1 MLIRLL
7 EGCRGTFFT
16 YFVRYFL
23 QSKRFQS
30 LKFSLGTFLSRISGL
45 LREMVLARTF
55 GGGFLLD
62 AFYVAYRIPHLF
74 RDMLSEGALG
84 SSLSKNYSQ
93 AYDSSPTEGT
103 DLALYSFILTF
114 GITSILTSLGILLRG
129 PLVSLMTLY
138 GGGDEA
144 FTEITQTLTAVLFPL
159 MAFSSLGSI
168 FSGMLAKKKV
178 FFLIAVSPALCNIG
192 SLAGVFSGIIWPQTS
207 THPHPQLLGLAIGTL
222 LGGLAQL
229 LLLAAPNLKQL
240 WKRLGTFSW
249 RRLITLSAPHFRV
262 FKESLP
268 MMMAASVAQLQVIVS
283 TNFAT
288 SLEAGAVSWLHLSF
302 RLFQLPV
309 GLFAVAEATVILP
322 ALASKIRQSHQSQ
335 KEVALT
341 LRDSLTRIFWIM
353 AFCMSVTL
361 AASGDI
367 VTLIYFGGSFDH
379 HDTLMTSRALEAYAT
394 GMMGFGLTKV
404 LLSYYYAAEKTQL
417 ALALSC
423 GVLVV
428 GTCLSLAVIQSHGH
442 VGLAAVTSIMLSV
455 QAIILGWMIYQKP
468 SKLASK
474 TNRIPVT
481 TVVLA
486 LSAVACS
493 LLLCRSP
500 FSLFSTFFGSPIT
513 LTSLMAVKTQA
524 FIALIAKST
533 IILSLFAGFFL
544 LSRRH
549 SRALTHRS
557 LR

>member
-1 MLIRLL
+1 
-7 EGCRGTFFT
+7 
-16 YFVRYFL
+16 
-23 QSKRFQS
+23 
-30 LKFSLGTFLSRISGL
+30 
-45 LREMVLARTF
+45 MVLARTF

-93 AYDSSPTEGT
+93 AYDSSPTEGH

-114 GITSILTSLGILLRG
+114 GMTSILTALGILFRG

-138 GGGDEA
+138 GEGDQI

-168 FSGMLAKKKV
+168 FSGILAKKKM
-178 FFLIAVSPALCNIG
+178 FFLMAVSPALCNIG
-192 SLAGVFSGIIWPQTS
+192 SLVGVFSGSVWPHTS
-207 THPHPQLLGLAIGTL
+207 AHQLNPQLLGLAIGSL

-229 LLLAAPNLKQL
+229 CLLAAPNLKQL
-240 WKRLGTFSW
+240 WKRLAAFSW
-249 RRLITLSAPHFRV
+249 RRMINLHSPHFRV
-262 FKESLP
+262 FRESLP
-268 MMMAASVAQLQVIVS
+268 MMIAASVAQLQVIVS

-288 SLEAGAVSWLHLSF
+288 SLEAGAVSWLHLAF

-322 ALASKIRQSHQSQ
+322 TLASKIRQSQ
-335 KEVALT
+335 KEASLS
-341 LRDSLTRIFWIM
+341 LSDSLTRIFWIM

-423 GVLVV
+423 GILVV
-428 GTCLSLAVIQSHGH
+428 GTCLSLAVIHSHGH
-442 VGLAAVTSIMLSV
+442 VGLAAVTSVMLSV
-455 QAIILGWMIYQKP
+455 QAVILGWMIYRKP
-468 SKLASK
+468 SGLAS
-474 TNRIPVT
+474 RINDLPLT
-481 TVVLA
+481 SIALA

-500 FSLFSTFFGSPIT
+500 FSLFSAFFSTFSNSSIT
-513 LTSLMAVKTQA
+513 PAVTSLMAVKTHA
-524 FIALIAKST
+524 FIALSTKST

-544 LSRRH
+544 LNRH
-549 SRALTHRS
+549 SLER
-557 LR
+557 